1 MIRSRG
7 KTRGNQQDARDAC
20 AAAPPPLPPPPLPPL
35 PPPPSSD
42 GFRSVL
48 RWKSS
53 PVVAIT
59 AAVTLL
65 AVHEAALLSRARA
78 RALR

>member
-7 KTRGNQQDARDAC
+7 KTRGNQRNARDAC
-20 AAAPPPLPPPPLPPL
+20 AAAPPPPPPPPLPPS
-35 PPPPSSD
+35 PSSG

-65 AVHEAALLSRARA
+65 AAVHEAALLSRAHA

>member
-20 AAAPPPLPPPPLPPL
+20 AAAPPPLPPPL
-35 PPPPSSD
+35 PPPPSPD